1 MAEWRERS
9 SLIGTRV
16 EVRTAG
22 REPLSGIATAIDDDG
37 ALLVRT
43 AGGLERVIAGDVRQ
57 A

>member
-1 MAEWRERS
+1 MSEWRERTA
-9 SLIGTRV
+9 LIGMRV

-22 REPLSGIATAIDDDG
+22 REPLGGIATAIDDDG

-43 AGGLERVIAGDVRQ
+43 AAGVERIIAGDVRQ